1 MIRLG
6 IFYWQNPAMFG
17 ITHKIMFKFEWPSST
32 TIKKLSKDRRKEGK
46 KERKKE
52 RKKGEKNVIYNGS

>member
-17 ITHKIMFKFEWPSST
+17 ITHKIMFDFEWPSST
-32 TIKKLSKDRRKEGK
+32 TIKELRKDRSKERRKEGK
-46 KERKKE
+46 KGKK
-52 RKKGEKNVIYNGS
+52 KCNI